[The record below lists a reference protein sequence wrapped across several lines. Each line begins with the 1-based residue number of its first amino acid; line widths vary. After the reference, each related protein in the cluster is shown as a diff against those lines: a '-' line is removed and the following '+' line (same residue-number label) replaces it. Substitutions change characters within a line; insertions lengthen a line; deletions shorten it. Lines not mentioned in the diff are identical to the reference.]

1 MNGAQIRGLA
11 LCVVGTL
18 VLTTSA
24 RATFHL
30 MQIEQVIGGVNDD
43 PSAQAI
49 QLRMRS
55 PFQNIVSNAQL
66 VAYDAAGLNPVIVMN
81 MTNNVANSSA
91 GDRVLIVSTNFANY
105 SSPVMAADFVMTRT
119 IPTNYLAAGRLTFEQ
134 DTGAIY
140 WSLSWGGT
148 NYTGSNIG
156 EATHANDT
164 DGNFGPAFPGDLP
177 TSSTQSLIFTNIAS
191 ALSRSKIVDYVITA
205 GSAVF
210 TNNARARFVVV
221 PAPVM
226 LTFTNVGNDVR
237 VPWTAAGGRS
247 YVLEAV
253 SGDIANGFTNIT
265 GTITVPGVGPT
276 TTNALDVGGWT
287 NSARFYRVRL
297 LP

>member
-11 LCVVGTL
+11 LWVVGTL

-55 PFQNIVSNAQL
+55 SFQNLVSGARL
-66 VAYDAAGLNPVIVMN
+66 VTYDAAGLNPVIVID

-105 SSPVMAADFVMTRT
+105 SSPVMAADFRMTNL
-119 IPTNYLAAGRLTFEQ
+119 IPTNYLTAGRLTWEDDFG
-134 DTGAIY
+134 TIL

-148 NYTGSNIG
+148 NYTGPVTVS
-156 EATHANDT
+156 TLNDDNGT
-164 DGNFGPAFPGDLP
+164 NTPAFNGPLP
-177 TSSTQSLIFTNIAS
+177 TSSTRSLLFTNTAS
-191 ALSRSKIVDYVITA
+191 ALSRSNIVDYVITP

-226 LTFTNVGNDVR
+226 LTFTNEGNDVR